1 MGLIESLDP
10 SSLKA
15 SCSRVSLEGAGQFPR
30 LFNDEGK
37 PRIYKLRNHYRENP
51 IDHEELIEAFK
62 TYYEFNEYA
71 IIEKRIYDISTSELV
86 DSKKIAVKTIKR
98 GNDKWKK
105 RVRKKIYSLIKLV
118 EEDFSKHHDRTNWL
132 FISYTVDP
140 KKYSK
145 EEAWKIIPSNFNKDI
160 TNLRNKYGKIDY
172 VGTVEAQANGYP
184 HIHALMRFNDISFE
198 KFYHYKSKTYRLKSW
213 KEINRIK
220 ACWKMGF
227 VDVQAVY
234 TKKEA
239 LAYLGKM
246 FSYLSK
252 DVERTLEKAKKK
264 LKGKQLDQLVNELA
278 KSEKKVILGLA
289 FASLFNKHS
298 FNFSRAFLK
307 LSRLDIA
314 KSFSNSETG
323 DPVLKNPKFLVI
335 TRRTKRDLLNSIG
348 KWIVVDKGTG
358 NYHIYVEN
366 RPKTIEQYAYL
377 ITFSFVG
384 LVDEHELS
392 SLRETVVIA

>member
-1 MGLIESLDP
+1 LGLIESSSPLP
-10 SSLKA
+10 SRFS
-15 SCSRVSLEGAGQFPR
+15 SERVFLEGSEQLSW

-37 PRIYKLRNHYRENP
+37 PRIYKLRDHYRKNP
-51 IDHEELIEAFK
+51 IDHEELIKAFR

-105 RVRKKIYSLIKLV
+105 RVRKKIYSLTKLV

-132 FISYTVDP
+132 FITYTVDP
-140 KKYSK
+140 KIYNK
-145 EEAWKIIPSNFNKDI
+145 EQAWEIIPKNFNKEI
-160 TNLRNKYGKIDY
+160 TNLRNKFGKIDY
-172 VGTVEAQANGYP
+172 VHSVEAQANGYP
-184 HIHALMRFNDISFE
+184 HIHALVRFNDISFE
-198 KFYHYKSKTYRLKSW
+198 KFYHYKSRTYRLRDW

-220 ACWKMGF
+220 VCWKMGF

-234 TKKEA
+234 SKKEA
-239 LAYLGKM
+239 LSYLGKM
-246 FSYLSK
+246 FSYLLK
-252 DVERTLEKAKKK
+252 DVERTIEKAKKK

-278 KSEKKVILGLA
+278 KAEKKAILGLA

-348 KWIVVDKGTG
+348 KWVVVDKGTG

-392 SLRETVVIA
+392 SLRETVAVA